1 MPSHADDY
9 LDYCLELLAPCG
21 HVTFRPMFGGYGL
34 YNNGLFFAIIA
45 DETLFFKVDDT
56 TRPTYEEYE
65 MEPFT
70 YEKQGKKFAL
80 GYYEVP
86 VDVLENPEQLQEF
99 VDTACA
105 VALRAKK

>member
-1 MPSHADDY
+1 MPSHDDY
-9 LDYCLELLAPCG
+9 LEYCLELLAPCG
-21 HVTFRPMFGGYGL
+21 DITFRRMFGGYGL
-34 YNNGLFFAIIA
+34 YNDGLIFAIIA
-45 DETLFFKVDDT
+45 DDTLFFKVDDT

-70 YEKQGKKFAL
+70 YEKQGKKYAL

-86 VDVLENPEQLQEF
+86 VDVLESGDLLQEF

-105 VALRAKK
+105 VSRRAKK